1 MSGWKGSDRMTED
14 NEEIDWYDLGWSH
27 GYDDQYAEYSDN
39 EEYMKGYEQG
49 CMDC

>member
-1 MSGWKGSDRMTED
+1 MNKMLED
-14 NEEIDWYDLGWSH
+14 EETDWYDLGWSH
-27 GYDDQYAEYSDN
+27 GYNDGYAEHPDN